1 MSLLSGHKRALTWSV
16 LTLLLGLG
24 ASALVASMVQENN
37 LRVTQAA
44 LQALSERVA
53 DRLSQRLSS
62 YPYGLRAVRSSVLA
76 AGTDGIDPAR
86 FHRDS
91 LAWEFANGFPGAAGF
106 GFIRRVGPEA
116 EAGFLARMR
125 AAAWPGSG
133 PGSGPEFALHQL
145 SPHQAERYLIEYVEP
160 LARNRAALGL
170 DIASHAASRAAAKA
184 ALASGEVRLSA
195 AIPAALAPAFGGP
208 QHSFLL
214 LMPVYAGGITPE
226 TAAARELAGLGW
238 SYARLPAD
246 EMLAELAPANT
257 RLVLTDVTDVTD
269 VTAVAAVTDTATVDA
284 PQPFF
289 ASHADTGNEA
299 SAHEVS
305 VHEVTLARNLFGRQ
319 WRLSLTPT
327 PEAMAALP
335 LPSVAVIWLSGLLL
349 SALSAAWVWW
359 AIGNRQHRHPL
370 CGPAQLEE
378 SKQGALLGHV
388 LNAGSEVSII
398 ATDVDGMITLFNR
411 GAEKL
416 LGYRADEM
424 VGKSTPAPLHL
435 AEEIQARALQLT
447 EEYAEPVE
455 GFEVFVYKA
464 RTEGPETRAWTYVRK
479 DGSQCQ
485 VSLSVT
491 AMRDERNSLLGYLG
505 IGVNID
511 VLLQQQAA
519 LESASQQLRKAAEV
533 AELGIWTWTLADNR
547 VEWNERMFAM
557 YEQPLSL
564 REQGLDYEHWRMRV
578 HPDDI
583 AATEAKLIAAV
594 EGRGVYDPVFRIVT
608 PGGVIRHIQAGAQVE
623 RDKQGKTLKVM
634 GINLDITE
642 QCHLEESL
650 RYAKCQAD
658 EASAAKS
665 AFLANMSH
673 EIRTPMNAVL
683 GMLQLIQHTQMTEQ
697 QQDYVAKS
705 QTAAKSLLRL
715 LNDVLDFSK
724 IDAGKLELDS
734 QPCAIENIMR
744 DLAVILSGNQ
754 SNPGS
759 VEVIF
764 DLDASIPA
772 YLKADQLRLQQVLI
786 NLASNAIKFTQRGH
800 VIVSIQCLSRDAAQA
815 SLRMAVTDTG
825 IGIAAA
831 EQEKIFS
838 GFVQAESST
847 SRRYGGTGLGL
858 AITKRLVEL
867 MGGELHLCSQVGSG
881 SCFWFDIN
889 LPIIANDTG
898 VQPISLSGQRI
909 LVVDDNATM
918 QEILHKNLLR
928 LGCEVESA
936 TNGRQAIARV
946 EAAAVQGKAFDL
958 VLMDWHMPDLNG
970 LETADIISNSLNSG
984 EPPVIVMLTAYGHEA
999 LSESHSFE
1007 SCPFVHFLTK
1017 PVTSQLLAESIRDV
1031 ICGTLLNT
1039 RGRAPRPDI
1048 PRQLMGLEILV
1059 VEDNQL
1065 NRQVIYELL
1074 THAGAHVVLACGGG
1088 EGVAKVLEAE
1098 MSFDLVIMDVQ
1109 MPDLDGLEATRR
1121 IRADGRFAALPIL
1134 AMTANVSASDHE
1146 LCIQAGMNAHVGK
1159 PIDMALLLPA
1169 ILTLTNRPHRAA
1181 NPGRAAVP
1189 RSLGADTG
1197 TAGGALMEPLETILD
1212 RFAGDAAL
1220 FNDIIPN
1227 FEPEMVTQLG
1237 LFRHAIAT
1245 GDYSAAAAVSH
1256 AIKGVASNFGA
1267 SRLTAHAACL
1277 EEALQQPSVE
1287 PAELALRESELAALI
1302 DKSVQA
1308 LVALS
1313 TSVAHT
1319 VAASNRPDSQQVMQ
1333 EVIEEITQE
1342 AMPGAAANELGALV
1356 ELLALQNLEALALVN
1371 RLETRLAYHRLWP
1384 ELKAQVDGFNFSG
1397 ALETAQFMLKEM
1409 L

>member
-1 MSLLSGHKRALTWSV
+1 MSLLSGHKRTLTWSV

-24 ASALVASMVQENN
+24 SSALVASMVQKNN

-62 YPYGLRAVRSSVLA
+62 YPYGLRAARSSVLA
-76 AGTDGIDPAR
+76 AGTYGIDPAA

-91 LAWEFANGFPGAAGF
+91 LTWEFASGFPGAAGF
-106 GFIRRVGPEA
+106 GFIRRVSPEA
-116 EAGFLARMR
+116 EAGFLAR
-125 AAAWPGSG
+125 AGGAVWPGSG
-133 PGSGPEFALHQL
+133 PGSGAEFAVHQL
-145 SPHQAERYLIEYVEP
+145 SPHQTERYLVEYVEP

-195 AIPAALAPAFGGP
+195 AIPAAQAAAFGGP
-208 QHSFLL
+208 QPSFLL
-214 LMPVYAGGITPE
+214 LMPVYVGGAAPE

-238 SYARLPAD
+238 SYARLAAD
-246 EMLAELAPANT
+246 EMLADLAPANI

-269 VTAVAAVTDTATVDA
+269 VTEATAVTNMATVDA

-289 ASHADTGNEA
+289 ESHADTGTEV

-305 VHEVTLARNLFGRQ
+305 VHEVTLERNFFGRQ
-319 WRLSLTPT
+319 WRLSLTPNPN

-335 LPSVAVIWLSGLLL
+335 LTHVAVIWRYGLLL
-349 SALSAAWVWW
+349 SALLAAWVWW
-359 AIGNRQHRHPL
+359 AIGNRQHRHPPS
-370 CGPAQLEE
+370 GPAQLEE

-435 AEEIQARALQLT
+435 AEEMRARSLQLT

-491 AMRDERNSLLGYLG
+491 AMRDERNGLLGYLG

-511 VLLQQQAA
+511 LLLQQQAA

-547 VEWNERMFAM
+547 LEWNERMFAM

-583 AATEAKLIAAV
+583 AAAETKLTAAV

-623 RDKQGKTLKVM
+623 RDKQGKPLKVM

-642 QCHLEESL
+642 QRHLEESL

-705 QTAAKSLLRL
+705 HTAAKSLLRL

-734 QPCAIENIMR
+734 HPCAIENIMR

-754 SNPGS
+754 SSPGS

-800 VIVSIQCLSRDAAQA
+800 VIVSIQCLSRDAAQV

-825 IGIAAA
+825 IGIAAE

-847 SRRYGGTGLGL
+847 SRRFGGTGLGL
-858 AITKRLVEL
+858 AITKRLVEM

-889 LPIIANDTG
+889 LPIVANDTG
-898 VQPISLSGQRI
+898 LQQVSLDGHRI

-936 TNGRQAIARV
+936 TGGRQAIARV
-946 EAAAVQGKAFDL
+946 EAAATQGKAFDL

-970 LETADIISNSLNSG
+970 LETADIIRNSLNSG

-1039 RGRAPRPDI
+1039 QVRAPRPDI
-1048 PRQLMGLEILV
+1048 PRQLIGLKILV

-1088 EGVAKVLEAE
+1088 EGVAKVLGAE

-1121 IRADGRFAALPIL
+1121 IRADGRFTALPIL

-1159 PIDMALLLPA
+1159 PIDMSLLLPA
-1169 ILTLTNRPHRAA
+1169 ILTLTKRPHRAA

-1237 LFRHAIAT
+1237 LFRHAIAA

-1267 SRLTAHAACL
+1267 SRLTDYAACL
-1277 EEALQQPSVE
+1277 EEALQQAPVE

-1313 TSVAHT
+1313 TSVAHP
-1319 VAASNRPDSQQVMQ
+1319 VAAPSHPDSQQVMQ
-1333 EVIEEITQE
+1333 Q
-1342 AMPGAAANELGALV
+1342 AMPGAAANELGDLV

-1384 ELKAQVDGFNFSG
+1384 ELKAQVDGFNFSR